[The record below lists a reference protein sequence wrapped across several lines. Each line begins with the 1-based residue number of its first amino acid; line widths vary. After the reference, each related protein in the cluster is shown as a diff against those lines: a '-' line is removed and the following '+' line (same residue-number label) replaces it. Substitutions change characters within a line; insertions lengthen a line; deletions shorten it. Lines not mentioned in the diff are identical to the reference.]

1 MRPQA
6 GSRFRPTV
14 LAAVLAVAAIAA
26 VAATAAVAADP
37 VPAPAGRPVLAA
49 GDLKLADYAGKVVV
63 LDFWASWCKPCKLS
77 MPWLSALQRKYGPKG
92 LQIVAVS
99 VDTDEK
105 AMRTRLAE
113 IDDGIV
119 VVFDPKGDLAGQY
132 RLQGMPTTFL
142 FGRDGK
148 PAGSHLG
155 YLEKDAP
162 EREAEIAKLLEAKP

>member
-6 GSRFRPTV
+6 RSHLRLTTLAVV
-14 LAAVLAVAAIAA
+14 LALSSLAAL
-26 VAATAAVAADP
+26 AATAAMAADP
-37 VPAPAGRPVLAA
+37 APAARQVLAA
-49 GDLKLADYAGKVVV
+49 ADLKLADYAGKVVV

-92 LQIVAVS
+92 LQIVAIS

-105 AMRTRLAE
+105 AMRSRLAD

-119 VVFDPKGDLAGQY
+119 VVYDPEGDLAARY
-132 RLQGMPTTFL
+132 KLQGMPTTFL

-155 YLEKDAP
+155 YMEKDAP
-162 EREAEIAKLLEAKP
+162 DREAEIAKLLEVKP

>member
-6 GSRFRPTV
+6 RSRLRLTTLAVV
-14 LAAVLAVAAIAA
+14 LALSSLAAL
-26 VAATAAVAADP
+26 AATAAMAADP
-37 VPAPAGRPVLAA
+37 APAARQVLAA
-49 GDLKLADYAGKVVV
+49 ADLKLADYAGKVVV

-92 LQIVAVS
+92 LQIVAIS

-105 AMRTRLAE
+105 AMRSRLAD

-119 VVFDPKGDLAGQY
+119 VVYDPEGDLAARY
-132 RLQGMPTTFL
+132 KLQGMPTTFL

-155 YLEKDAP
+155 YMEKDAP
-162 EREAEIAKLLEAKP
+162 DREAEIAKLLEVKP